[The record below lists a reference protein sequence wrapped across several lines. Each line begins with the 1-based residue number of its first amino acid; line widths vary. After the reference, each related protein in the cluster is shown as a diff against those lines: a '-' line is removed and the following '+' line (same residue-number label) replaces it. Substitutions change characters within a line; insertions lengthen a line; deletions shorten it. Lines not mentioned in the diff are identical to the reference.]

1 MYKIT
6 YSKIPTLKISKK
18 IDTIL
23 TTSLISVALK
33 STEVERFSVSQF
45 LRLHRRSPSL
55 TQLSP
60 SASAVNTVVLLLSPI
75 ITV

>member
-23 TTSLISVALK
+23 TTSLDK
-33 STEVERFSVSQF
+33 SHLSSFEIN
-45 LRLHRRSPSL
+45 RS
-55 TQLSP
+55 
-60 SASAVNTVVLLLSPI
+60 
-75 ITV
+75 